1 MKKTCGVSAVLW
13 AGCTLLMG
21 FLAWR
26 RIAIAAIP
34 GGFIGGLLLWLGL
47 AYISGVGDKIR
58 TARLIRRAQNGEP
71 PRDGEVVA
79 VIGRL
84 MPLDDTLL
92 SPFRREPCL
101 AYNYRVAVPHSKTT
115 TTDYHGIALVPS
127 TIGST
132 KLLAWPQL
140 DVPETYCHREEEQR
154 NALEYAEQT
163 HFTVATMFKPD
174 KTRVPRL
181 RYDHRNHI
189 ATNDSLK
196 RGLLYESVL
205 RPNEE
210 VCALGYYSLSEGG
223 LTHEPD
229 TLVPTLKVMNGDPA
243 AIRAR
248 LVRRS
253 IGNIIGGLVLI
264 ALAAAGLFILYRN
277 VPLEAAEQMSPNRTT
292 WWWEVRLERLVA
304 HHEPNESTPTMLD
317 PGEARGRIVVGDR
330 EVRPTTAI
338 ASGDTI
344 RFGDGDAIATI
355 DGSRLTHLE
364 LLGKSIDGAT
374 FEDLGDREGRI
385 TYIGDDAKCRIAFK
399 AAGAK

>member
-1 MKKTCGVSAVLW
+1 MKRTCSSWAVVW

-21 FLAWR
+21 FLAFR

-34 GGFIGGLLLWLGL
+34 GGFVGGILLVLGL
-47 AYISGVGDKIR
+47 GYIAGVRDKVRI
-58 TARLIRRAQNGEP
+58 AGLIRRALDGEP
-71 PRDGEVVA
+71 PRDGEIVA

-101 AYNYRVAVPHSKTT
+101 AYSYRVAVPHNKTT
-115 TTDYHGIALVPS
+115 TTDFKGIALAPS
-127 TIGST
+127 MIGST
-132 KLLAWPQL
+132 KLLAWPEL

-154 NALEYAEQT
+154 HALEYAEQT
-163 HFTVATMFKPD
+163 RFTVAEMFKPD
-174 KTRVPRL
+174 NTRAPRL
-181 RYDHRNHI
+181 RFDHRNSI
-189 ATNDSLK
+189 ATDDSMK
-196 RGLLYESVL
+196 RGMLFESVL

-210 VCALGYYSLSEGG
+210 VCAIGYYSVSEGG
-223 LTHEPD
+223 LTHEPN
-229 TLVPTLKVMNGDPA
+229 TLVPSLKVMNGDPG

-253 IGNIIGGLVLI
+253 IGNIIGGLFLI
-264 ALAAAGLFILYRN
+264 ALAATGLFVLYRN
-277 VPLEAAEQMSPNRTT
+277 VPLAAAEQMSPNRTT

-330 EVRPTTAI
+330 EVRPTTAV

-344 RFGDGDAIATI
+344 TFDNGDAVATI
-355 DGSRLTHLE
+355 DGSRLMHLE
-364 LLGKSIDGAT
+364 LLGKTIDGAT

-385 TYIGDDAKCRIAFK
+385 TYLGDDAKCRIAFK
-399 AAGAK
+399 AASRK